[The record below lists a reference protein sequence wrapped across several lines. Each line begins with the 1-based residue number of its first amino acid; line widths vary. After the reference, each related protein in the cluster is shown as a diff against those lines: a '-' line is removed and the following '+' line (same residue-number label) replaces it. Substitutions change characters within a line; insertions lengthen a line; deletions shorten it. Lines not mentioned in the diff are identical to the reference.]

1 MEEWCGRGDLIS
13 LTRSLIRSLL
23 HCNDMEQGESKQ
35 QSSKF
40 TGVYMTMKNILNTSY
55 VHTGNFTIYY
65 LPTETNNSCILIWMS
80 RCCYSFISLL
90 QCFTT
95 VNWQDTNTLTLHIM
109 QTHAHHANTCT
120 SRRDITQRDAH
131 HAERCT
137 SRRQI
142 AQWMTA
148 VRGRR
153 RQECHSNHVLQ
164 VRIARMG
171 SLLGRLANTPVNK
184 VDV

>member
-95 VNWQDTNTLTLHIM
+95 VNWQDTNTRCTSCRHMHIT
-109 QTHAHHANTCT
+109 QIHAHHAET
-120 SRRDITQRDAH
+120 SRREMHITQRDAH
-131 HAERCT
+131 HADKSRSGWQRCVAGAD
-137 SRRQI
+137 RNAIQI
-142 AQWMTA
+142 MYCKYALQEW
-148 VRGRR
+148 VR
-153 RQECHSNHVLQ
+153 CWD
-164 VRIARMG
+164 A
-171 SLLGRLANTPVNK
+171 
-184 VDV
+184 